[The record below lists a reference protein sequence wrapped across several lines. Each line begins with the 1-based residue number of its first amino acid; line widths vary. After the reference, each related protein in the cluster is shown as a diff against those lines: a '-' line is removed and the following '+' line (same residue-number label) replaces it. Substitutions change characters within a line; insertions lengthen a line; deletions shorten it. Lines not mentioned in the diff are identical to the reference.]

1 MYKVKLIH
9 ASDGHK
15 MEHYSTMKVTSL
27 DGASDELYFIDIKK
41 RLMKF
46 ANLVESP
53 TIFLITE

>member
-1 MYKVKLIH
+1 
-9 ASDGHK
+9 